1 MLCKNIAACVDEKA
15 VEQKKE
21 KALQSAKHCSLEGF
35 FFSKTN
41 KVHKL
46 SDAGF
51 RFIRWKA
58 HKNYGGYLTV
68 QKGIS
73 QLGWADF
80 ESDL

>member
-51 RFIRWKA
+51 RFIR
-58 HKNYGGYLTV
+58 
-68 QKGIS
+68 
-73 QLGWADF
+73 
-80 ESDL
+80 